1 MARRLVVT
9 GMLMHRMVMAG
20 WGAVVLRML
29 ILRRRRSL
37 LRVHAWPAWP
47 AEEHGRGR
55 KPLQRNRYQEQASQ
69 EHAESDH
76 CGNSNDC
83 CQCAGE

>member
-9 GMLMHRMVMAG
+9 GMLMHRMVMTG
-20 WGAVVLRML
+20 CGAVVLRML
-29 ILRRRRSL
+29 IVCRRRSF
-37 LRVHAWPAWP
+37 LRVAAWP
-47 AEEHGRGR
+47 AEKHGRGR

-69 EHAESDH
+69 EHAESGH

-83 CQCAGE
+83 P